1 LKESDPL
8 FKEFAMRNTFV
19 VAFIVVGLAAFV
31 GCKSDA
37 KSGGGKAPA
46 KAASASFTI
55 STDPAVIA
63 EGEKL
68 YASKTC
74 SACHQLDTRAVGP
87 PLRGVT
93 NRRSPEWLQSMI
105 VDPMGFVKT
114 DPEAKKLFEEYKT
127 PMATP
132 PVSQEEARAIIAYMA
147 TNK

>member
-1 LKESDPL
+1 
-8 FKEFAMRNTFV
+8 MRNTFV
-19 VAFIVVGLAAFV
+19 VAVIVVGLSSFV
-31 GCKSDA
+31 GCKPDA
-37 KSGGGKAPA
+37 KSGAAKAPA

-68 YASKTC
+68 YTAKTC
-74 SACHQLDTRAVGP
+74 NACHQLDTRAVGP

-93 NRRSPEWLQSMI
+93 QRRSPEWLQSMI
-105 VDPMGFVKT
+105 VDPLGFVKT

-132 PVSQEEARAIIAYMA
+132 PVSQDEARAIIAYMA
-147 TNK
+147 TQK

>member
-1 LKESDPL
+1 
-8 FKEFAMRNTFV
+8 MRNTFI
-19 VAFIVVGLAAFV
+19 VAIVVLGLSSFV
-31 GCKSDA
+31 GCKPDA
-37 KSGGGKAPA
+37 KDGGSKAPA
-46 KAASASFTI
+46 KAATASFTI

-68 YASKTC
+68 YTAKTC
-74 SACHQLDTRAVGP
+74 SACHQMDTRTVGP

-93 NRRSPEWLQSMI
+93 QRRSPEWLQSMI
-105 VDPMGFVKT
+105 TDPMGFVKT

-147 TNK
+147 TQN